1 MNVKPSS
8 NKMFLKFNN
17 SSNKLYNNREN
28 NKVSAVDTITNK
40 TNNDVKQTRCGMQSG
55 VGCTPIRQ
63 Q

>member
-40 TNNDVKQTRCGMQSG
+40 TNNDVKQTRCGM
-55 VGCTPIRQ
+55 
-63 Q
+63 